1 MKLEGFGSED
11 SDIKN
16 FKLKNQEDNC
26 VSLIL
31 ISG

>member
-16 FKLKNQEDNC
+16 FKLRNQVENG

-31 ISG
+31 ISW